1 MKNMKKNDYI
11 LTLLLFT
18 FVAAYSLYSQRVDD
32 MQQKLQAIQKEIN
45 SLEKQLKTQNNRL
58 KIETTSMGNIDKQ
71 INLTHDKINIY
82 KKKIGSQKKLVGQ
95 LENQIDSL
103 QNNISNLQGIFRDQV
118 RFAYKYQRG
127 KQFDWIL
134 GASSFNEVVV
144 KFQYFKR
151 VTRAERSIYE
161 DLLKSRNLLNEKETR
176 LTGEIELTRQYLAA
190 AKEEE
195 GNLTSRRKTKSQV
208 IDQIKTSKSLLSQ
221 SLKEKKQSYQEIKK
235 ILASLEKGRS
245 NRQLRTDTQI
255 KWEKLSGNFAKNK
268 GKFNWPVEG
277 QILHNFGR
285 FKNPELKTV
294 LDNPGIDIQA
304 SRGQQVRCIFP
315 GVISLIT
322 YMSGFGNTVIVDHND
337 GYYTVYAHLDEV
349 MVNTGEF
356 VEGGSQIA
364 LVGESGSLEG
374 PKLHFE
380 IYGNNQ
386 TLNPLKWLKNK

>member
-1 MKNMKKNDYI
+1 MAGHLHPQD
-11 LTLLLFT
+11 
-18 FVAAYSLYSQRVDD
+18 VDE
-32 MQQKLQAIQKEIN
+32 MQQKLHAIQKEIMN
-45 SLEKQLKTQNNRL
+45 LEKQLKTQNNRL
-58 KIETTSMGNIDKQ
+58 KIETTSIENIDIQ

-82 KKKIGSQKKLVGQ
+82 RRKIGAQQVLVVR

-103 QNNISNLQGIFRDQV
+103 QHNITNLQDIFSDQV
-118 RFAYKYQRG
+118 VFAYKYQRG
-127 KQFDWIL
+127 KQLDWIL

-144 KFQYFKR
+144 KFQYFRK
-151 VTRAERSIYE
+151 VTQAERSIFE
-161 DLLKSRNLLNEKETR
+161 DLIHSKTELDEKEAR
-176 LTGEIELTRQYLAA
+176 LTKEIAVTRQYLAA
-190 AKEEE
+190 AKDEE
-195 GNLTSRRKTKSQV
+195 GNLNSRRKTKSQL
-208 IDQIKTSKSLLSQ
+208 IDEIKQNKTLLSW
-221 SLKEKKQSYQEIKK
+221 SLKEKKQSYQEMKQ

-245 NRQLRTDTQI
+245 NRQLKVDTRI
-255 KWEKLSGNFAKNK
+255 KWEKLSGNFSKSK

-304 SRGQQVRCIFP
+304 SRGSLVRCIFP
-315 GVISLIT
+315 GVVSLII
-322 YMSGFGNTVIVDHND
+322 YMSGFGNTVIIDHND

-349 MVNTGEF
+349 SVNSGDF
-356 VEGGSQIA
+356 VEVGSQIA

-386 TLNPLKWLKNK
+386 TLNPLLWLKNK

>member
-1 MKNMKKNDYI
+1 MMNKFNLLIFLI
-11 LTLLLFT
+11 LNLFM
-18 FVAAYSLYSQRVDD
+18 AGHLHPQDVDE
-32 MQQKLQAIQKEIN
+32 MQQKLHAIQKEIMN
-45 SLEKQLKTQNNRL
+45 LEKQLKTQNNRL
-58 KIETTSMGNIDKQ
+58 KIETTSIENIDIQ

-82 KKKIGSQKKLVGQ
+82 RRKIGAQQVLVVR

-103 QNNISNLQGIFRDQV
+103 QHNITNLQDIFSDQV
-118 RFAYKYQRG
+118 VFAYKYQRG
-127 KQFDWIL
+127 KQLDWIL

-144 KFQYFKR
+144 KFQYFRK
-151 VTRAERSIYE
+151 VTQAERSIFE
-161 DLLKSRNLLNEKETR
+161 DLIHSKTELDEKEAR
-176 LTGEIELTRQYLAA
+176 LTKEIAVTRQYLAA
-190 AKEEE
+190 AKDEE
-195 GNLTSRRKTKSQV
+195 GNLNSRRKTKSQL
-208 IDQIKTSKSLLSQ
+208 IDEIKQNKTLLSW
-221 SLKEKKQSYQEIKK
+221 SLKEKKQSYQEMKQ

-245 NRQLRTDTQI
+245 NRQLKVDTRI
-255 KWEKLSGNFAKNK
+255 KWEKLSGNFSKSK

-304 SRGQQVRCIFP
+304 SRGSLVRCIFP
-315 GVISLIT
+315 GVVSLII
-322 YMSGFGNTVIVDHND
+322 YMSGFGNTVIIDHND

-349 MVNTGEF
+349 SVNSGDF
-356 VEGGSQIA
+356 VEVGSQIA

-386 TLNPLKWLKNK
+386 TLNPLLWLKNK